1 MLTKPDIQ
9 QAVPEAL
16 EGLYHIHAGGAKTT
30 ARADLSIN
38 ACMVISVFLQ
48 WLVRHLAKRLI
59 QLMTMEAVTSH
70 YRTLPLAY
78 TETYLQHQ
86 SHFHLKTLIEKQ
98 IQVLELDDQID
109 RSVWL
114 ADWPQC
120 CVREKELSRIF
131 YRTEK
136 EIVHESR
143 VYLSLLSYCTGL
155 PLVQPLIFFALPDH
169 QLLFTSSQHAT
180 PVRELY
186 SFLVT
191 MTLSSNESSF
201 LIHSKL

>member
-1 MLTKPDIQ
+1 MYTHSFTQFTPEELADDARYVTNLVTRDSQFAGRFSVLTKPDIL

-16 EGLYHIHAGGAKTT
+16 EGLYHIHAGGTKMT

-114 ADWPQC
+114 AN
-120 CVREKELSRIF
+120 CVHVSR
-131 YRTEK
+131 
-136 EIVHESR
+136 
-143 VYLSLLSYCTGL
+143 
-155 PLVQPLIFFALPDH
+155 
-169 QLLFTSSQHAT
+169 
-180 PVRELY
+180 
-186 SFLVT
+186 
-191 MTLSSNESSF
+191 
-201 LIHSKL
+201 

>member
-1 MLTKPDIQ
+1 MCVYSQFTPEELADDARYVTNLVTRDSQFAGRFSVLTKPDIL

-16 EGLYHIHAGGAKTT
+16 EGLYHIHTGGGGGAKMT

-114 ADWPQC
+114 AD
-120 CVREKELSRIF
+120 CV
-131 YRTEK
+131 
-136 EIVHESR
+136 H
-143 VYLSLLSYCTGL
+143 
-155 PLVQPLIFFALPDH
+155 
-169 QLLFTSSQHAT
+169 
-180 PVRELY
+180 
-186 SFLVT
+186 VT
-191 MTLSSNESSF
+191 RG
-201 LIHSKL
+201 SK